1 MPWKMS
7 GGSPTPRP
15 GQLSEERERLKVSLA
30 QMRRASEEA
39 TKQKLKEQQERLTE
53 EREKLLLKFLEEKK
67 EQMKIY
73 SGTPVARVR
82 SHPGENRI

>member
-1 MPWKMS
+1 
-7 GGSPTPRP
+7 
-15 GQLSEERERLKVSLA
+15 VSLA